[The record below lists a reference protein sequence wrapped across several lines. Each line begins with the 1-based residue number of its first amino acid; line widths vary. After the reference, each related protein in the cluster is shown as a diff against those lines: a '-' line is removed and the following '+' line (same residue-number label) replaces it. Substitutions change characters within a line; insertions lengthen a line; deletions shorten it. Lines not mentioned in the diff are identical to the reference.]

1 MKNIITLTGDIGSGK
16 STVAAVLGRTL
27 GYSILTTGAMLRE
40 MAARQGITVLELNK
54 QAMSDSQVD
63 RMIDGY
69 IQDLNARGDQKLILD
84 SRLAWHFV
92 DGSFNVFLYVD
103 PLAAARR
110 VLAHNRPEEAHA
122 DLHDAMRNNLHR
134 RELENERFEKL
145 YHIQC
150 DDLANFHLVVDTTW
164 AGPDQVARTIAQA
177 YSGRESAGAGPNG
190 YLCPKSL
197 LPTTELRP
205 EGPAPR
211 VRNADCGLRIPAGER
226 SSQEDEASSGESPGP
241 IDVVRLGH
249 YFLLRDD
256 TAHARAST
264 ALKRGDVYLP
274 CRILG
279 PDPALQPA
287 GVSEWETAHDF
298 TFASYPDE
306 RGEPALR

>member
-40 MAARQGITVLELNK
+40 MAARQGTTILELNK
-54 QAMSDSQVD
+54 QAMTDRQVD

-69 IQDLNARGDQKLILD
+69 IQDLNTRGKEDFILD

-92 DGSFNVFLYVD
+92 QGSFNVFLYVD

-150 DDLANFHLVVDTTW
+150 DDLSNFHLVVDTTW

-177 YSGRESAGAGPNG
+177 YSGRETTEPGPNG

-197 LPTTELRP
+197 LPTRDLKD
-205 EGPAPR
+205 
-211 VRNADCGLRIPAGER
+211 VND
-226 SSQEDEASSGESPGP
+226 SKDHKDEAQADRSTQP

-249 YFLLRDD
+249 YFLLGDLA
-256 TAHARAST
+256 AHARAGA

-274 CRILG
+274 CRILP

-287 GVSEWETAHDF
+287 GVSEWEAAHDF

-306 RGEPALR
+306 RGEPAQR

>member
-40 MAARQGITVLELNK
+40 LAARQGITVLELNQ

-92 DGSFNVFLYVD
+92 QGSFNVFLYVD
-103 PLAAARR
+103 PLAAGRR

-122 DLHDAMRNNLHR
+122 DVHDAVRNNLRR
-134 RELENERFEKL
+134 RELENERFEAL
-145 YHIQC
+145 YNIQC
-150 DDLANFHLVVDTTW
+150 DDLSNFHLVVDTTW
-164 AGPDQVARTIAQA
+164 AGPDQVAQTIAQA
-177 YSGRESAGAGPNG
+177 YSGRESAEPGPNG
-190 YLCPKSL
+190 FLCPKSL
-197 LPTTELRP
+197 LPTIELRI
-205 EGPAPR
+205 
-211 VRNADCGLRIPAGER
+211 ADCGLRIPAGER
-226 SSQEDEASSGESPGP
+226 SSQEEEASSGESAGP

-249 YFLLRDD
+249 YFLLRGAA
-256 TAHARAST
+256 AHARAST

-279 PDPALQPA
+279 PGPALQPA
-287 GVSEWETAHDF
+287 GVSEWEAAHNF
-298 TFASYPDE
+298 AFASYPDE
-306 RGEPALR
+306 QGEPAQR

>member
-40 MAARQGITVLELNK
+40 LAARQGITVLELNQ

-92 DGSFNVFLYVD
+92 QGSFNVFLYVD
-103 PLAAARR
+103 PLAAGRR

-122 DLHDAMRNNLHR
+122 DVHDAVRNNLRR
-134 RELENERFEKL
+134 RELENERFEAL
-145 YHIQC
+145 YNIQC
-150 DDLANFHLVVDTTW
+150 DDLSNFHLVVDTTW

-177 YSGRESAGAGPNG
+177 YSGRESAEPGPNG
-190 YLCPKSL
+190 FLCPKSL
-197 LPTTELRP
+197 LPTRDMKDFKDHKGE
-205 EGPAPR
+205 AQ
-211 VRNADCGLRIPAGER
+211 ADR
-226 SSQEDEASSGESPGP
+226 STQP

-249 YFLLRDD
+249 YFLLRDAA
-256 TAHARAST
+256 AHARAGA

-274 CRILG
+274 CRILP

-287 GVSEWETAHDF
+287 GVSEWEAAHDF

-306 RGEPALR
+306 RGEPAQR